1 MDLSF
6 GWNHQD
12 EEEKVFKDYYF
23 KNDVETTPVIKDED
37 LGTTTSRTRRVTI
50 TEIIDE
56 HENWNLIGDEQVSL
70 AISLSFIIYFSL

>member
-1 MDLSF
+1 MDLSL
-6 GWNHQD
+6 GGNHQD

-56 HENWNLIGDEQVSL
+56 HENWNLIGDEQVSFDLHL
-70 AISLSFIIYFSL
+70 AYH